1 MKYESISA
9 FFALTVCLLT
19 AGCEKKTAAGG
30 AGGGPPPTQVVVAEA
45 KEQPVA
51 ETLSLVGSVVANER
65 VEIYAEADGVVQ
77 EILFEEGQIVKK
89 GQLIIR
95 LDETKFAAALAETE
109 ANFKLSEANFER
121 AKELY
126 REKLVSHQEYDQAA
140 ATFAVNRAT
149 IDLRRRQLQD
159 ARIYAP
165 FSGVTGARNVS
176 PGAVVS
182 VFARTPLT
190 SLVDLDPVKVEVN
203 VPERFLGQLKI
214 GQTLELNVAA
224 FPGRNFKG
232 EVFFITPTV
241 DPATRTAL
249 VKARVP
255 NPSLELKPGMFASLE
270 LTLQIRERAVVI
282 PETALVA
289 NGDRLTIYIV
299 DAEQK
304 AQLRPVT
311 IGVRISGLVEVAN
324 GLKAGERVIVEG
336 LQKVRPGGPVQ
347 VSRGGG
353 EPVGNGR
360 AEQVGKRES
369 EKVGTNTTAHQ

>member
-1 MKYESISA
+1 MTHLIITL
-9 FFALTVCLLT
+9 ALLGCLLAT
-19 AGCEKKTAAGG
+19 GCGKKAAAGG
-30 AGGGPPPTQVVVAEA
+30 AGGGPPPTQVVVFEA
-45 KEQPVA
+45 KVQPVA
-51 ETLSLVGSVVANER
+51 ETLSLVGNVAANER

-77 EILFEEGQIVKK
+77 DILFEEGQRVKK

-95 LDETKFAAALAETE
+95 LDETKLAAALAETE

-182 VFARTPLT
+182 VFSRTPLT

-224 FPGRNFKG
+224 FLGRTFKG

-255 NPSLELKPGMFASLE
+255 NPTLELKPGMFASLE
-270 LTLQIRERAVVI
+270 LTLQIRAQAVVI

-289 NGDRLTIYIV
+289 NGDRLSIYTV

-304 AQLRPVT
+304 AQLKPVT
-311 IGVRISGLVEVAN
+311 IGVRMAGLVEVTS
-324 GLKAGERVIVEG
+324 GLKGGERVIVEG
-336 LQKVRPGGPVQ
+336 LQKVRPGGDVQ
-347 VSRGGG
+347 VSKGGS
-353 EPVGNGR
+353 
-360 AEQVGKRES
+360 EQVRKSGN
-369 EKVGTNTTAHQ
+369 EKVGVSATGDK